1 MPLSIN
7 SRRKLF
13 RVLFLSALTIP
24 SSAAFAQDPLK
35 RLLGRQ
41 TPATTASA
49 KTEIKT
55 DGKADPQTLVAALVN
70 GKQITIA
77 ELAQQ
82 CRLRF
87 GTEILDDIINK
98 TMLMQACQAQNIVIE
113 ARDVDMEISRIASKF
128 RLTTTQYLKL
138 LEDERDIPREQYATE
153 IIWPMLA
160 MRALAKDTIVVT
172 PQDIDREF
180 QSQYGPKVK
189 VRMIAC
195 ENREKIAKLHEQAV
209 ANPDS
214 FRKLAK
220 DHSEDPD
227 SASVE
232 GLLPPIRRYLGD
244 DELENIAFSLKPNE
258 VSRVFQAGEMYVIL
272 QCVHHIEG
280 VQPPGPQMQ
289 EIEARIKSEI
299 EEQKL
304 RDSAE
309 TVFTSIREK
318 GSVTLVHGDPQLEA
332 QYPGV
337 AAIVNGQAVLMEFY
351 DKACVKRHGKKILQG
366 EINRKL
372 VEEALEQNRLAVTQQ
387 DLDAELANVADYFG
401 FRDANG
407 TPNVVGWL
415 EDVNQ
420 REGLSRELYLRDVT
434 WPTVA
439 LKKLTA
445 GQVQVTEQDLQMGFE
460 SNYGPRADVLAIVLS
475 SQRTA
480 QEVWNLA
487 RGNTSEQFFGELA
500 AQYSVEPSSQSNYG
514 VVPPLRKH
522 GGQPIMEK
530 AAFELAPGELSGII
544 EVNGRYVL
552 LKSRGLTTPVVSRMD
567 DTVRKELYQ
576 NLIEKKQRQAMDQYL
591 RKLFD
596 EAEIVDFINAKNTR
610 VRASEAKAVLDSK
623 ESSQR

>member
-1 MPLSIN
+1 L
-7 SRRKLF
+7 LG
-13 RVLFLSALTIP
+13 ALTF
-24 SSAAFAQDPLK
+24 SSSTLLAQDTGK
-35 RLLGRQ
+35 RAGAK
-41 TPATTASA
+41 TVPANTASA
-49 KTEIKT
+49 KVDNTPKN
-55 DGKADPQTLVAALVN
+55 DPNNLVAALVN
-70 GKQITIA
+70 GKPISIA

-98 TMLMQACQAQNIVIE
+98 TLLMQSCQAQGLVISD
-113 ARDVDMEISRIASKF
+113 RDVEMEISRVASKF
-128 RLTTTQYLKL
+128 RLTTNQYLKL
-138 LEDERDIPREQYATE
+138 LQDERDIPPEQYANE

-172 PQDIDREF
+172 PQEIDREF
-180 QSQYGPKVK
+180 QSQFGAKVK

-195 ENREKIAKLHEQAV
+195 QDPNKIAKLLEQAK
-209 ANPDS
+209 ADPDS

-220 DHSEDPD
+220 EHSEDPD

-244 DELENIAFSLKPNE
+244 DELENIAFALQPNE
-258 VSRVFQAGEMYVIL
+258 ISKVFKAGEMHVIL
-272 QCVHHIEG
+272 QCVNHIAG
-280 VQPPGPQMQ
+280 VQPPAPQMQ
-289 EIEARIKSEI
+289 EIEARLKSEL

-309 TVFTSIREK
+309 LVFTTVREK
-318 GSVTLVHGDPQLEA
+318 SNVNIVHGNPQLES

-337 AAIVNGQAVLMEFY
+337 AALVNGQAVTMDYY

-372 VEEALEQNRLAVTQQ
+372 VEEALAQNKLTVTQQ
-387 DLDAELANVADYFG
+387 DLDAELAFVADYFG
-401 FRDANG
+401 FRNADG
-407 TPNVVGWL
+407 SPNVVAWL
-415 EDVNQ
+415 QDVQQ
-420 REGLSRELYLRDVT
+420 REGLTQELYLRDVT

-445 GQVQVTEQDLQMGFE
+445 GQVQVTEDDLQKGFE

-475 SQRTA
+475 NQRTA

-487 RGNTSEQFFGELA
+487 RGNMSEQFFGELA
-500 AQYSVEPSSQSNYG
+500 AQYSVEPSSQSNNG

-522 GGQPIMEK
+522 GGQPVLEK
-530 AAFELAPGELSGII
+530 AAFELSPGELSGIV

-552 LKSRGLTTPVVSRMD
+552 LKSRGFTSPVVSQMD

-576 NLIEKKQRQAMDQYL
+576 NLLEKKQRQVMDQYL
-591 RKLFD
+591 RTIHD
-596 EAEIVDFINAKNTR
+596 NAEIVDFISAKNTR
-610 VRASEAKAVLDSK
+610 VRASEAKAVL
-623 ESSQR
+623 ESNSPEKR